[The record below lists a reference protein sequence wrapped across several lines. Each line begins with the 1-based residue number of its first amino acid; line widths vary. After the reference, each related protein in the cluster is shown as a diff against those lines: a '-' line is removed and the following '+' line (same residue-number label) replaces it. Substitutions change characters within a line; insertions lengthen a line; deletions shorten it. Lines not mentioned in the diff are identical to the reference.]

1 MFTTRV
7 IPGRTANSRGLK
19 SLQRSLLDKEL
30 PIAANGLNPSV
41 SFSARKNPQHNCTP
55 VNTHTLLPRLRFRRG
70 PHPLSFAMNGNAGQ
84 VLSVMC
90 LLISLMAV
98 ACAASPQTVEKVTAP
113 ADTPKA
119 TPSIHPPNAAAS
131 YHFMLGYQA
140 ELAQDMDRAIQE
152 YQAALKADPASQSVK
167 ARLAGLY
174 FSLGDMPNAVRYA
187 DQAVEGPSQDVQLLT
202 QMAGILASAGQGE
215 RAVTLLDR
223 AIDLAPASADPYF
236 TKGLLLLNL
245 KRQPEAEQAI
255 RAGLARAPESAVGHY
270 HLGRILL
277 DAGKKEEAAASLER
291 AIAVNASFEPAYL
304 ALASIHESQQAM
316 DRAIAVLRKY
326 LQNANPRNRDIRHQ
340 LVRLYVATKDY
351 QSARKELNDLL
362 AEDPSD
368 LDAQLRLAL
377 LYGEEKEYPKA
388 IDLLIKILKARPT
401 ELKIRDYL
409 GFLYEESKDTKKAI
423 ETYTFNVQLEPS
435 YFEGHL
441 HLGILYYRLKQFPEA
456 VTHLTQAIT
465 INPKQPE
472 AHIVL
477 GLTYFQQDQF
487 DDAAR
492 VLEEGISQNPKS
504 ADLYFNLGTVYDKL
518 NRFDDVVHAM
528 ETAIKLDSHHA
539 DALNYLGYS
548 YAERGIKIDRALSL
562 TKQAVALK
570 PTNGYYIDSLAW
582 ALFKSGLVAEALT
595 EMKRAVALAG
605 DDPVL
610 YEHLGDIY
618 AKQRNLSDAR
628 ESWLRALELDPSNTK
643 LMDRFREL
651 GMGDPT
657 QEERIQQA
665 KQSVSD
671 KIQAQ

>member
-7 IPGRTANSRGLK
+7 IPNRTANSRGFT
-19 SLQRSLLDKEL
+19 SISGAMCWLL
-30 PIAANGLNPSV
+30 
-41 SFSARKNPQHNCTP
+41 
-55 VNTHTLLPRLRFRRG
+55 
-70 PHPLSFAMNGNAGQ
+70 
-84 VLSVMC
+84 
-90 LLISLMAV
+90 SLMVV
-98 ACAASPQTVEKVTAP
+98 ACAVAPQTPEKIP
-113 ADTPKA
+113 ASAATPKA
-119 TPSIHPPNAAAS
+119 TSSIHPPDAAAA

-140 ELAQDMDRAIQE
+140 ELAQDTDRAIQE

-174 FSLGDMPNAVRYA
+174 FSLGDMPNAVHYA
-187 DQAVEGPSQDVQLLT
+187 DQAAEGLSQDGQLLT

-215 RAVTLLDR
+215 RAVKLLDR
-223 AIDLAPASADPYF
+223 AIEIDQTSSDPYF

-245 KRQPEAEQAI
+245 KRQSEAEQAI
-255 RAGLARAPESAVGHY
+255 RAGLARAPESAVGYY

-277 DAGKKEEAAASLER
+277 DAGKGEEAATSLER

-304 ALASIHESQQAM
+304 ALASIYESRQAQ
-316 DRAIAVLRKY
+316 DRAVAVLRKY
-326 LQNANPRNRDIRHQ
+326 LQAVNPRSRDIRHQ

-351 QSARKELNDLL
+351 QGARKELNDLL

-388 IDLLIKILKARPT
+388 IDQLIQILKARPT

-409 GFLYEESKDTKKAI
+409 GFLYEEAKDTKKAI

-435 YFEGHL
+435 FFEGHL
-441 HLGILYYRLKQFPEA
+441 HLGLLFYRLKQSPEA
-456 VTHLTQAIT
+456 ITHLTKAIT

-477 GLTYFQQDQF
+477 GLTYLQKDQF
-487 DDAAR
+487 DDAAKT
-492 VLEEGISQNPKS
+492 LEEGIGQNPKN

-518 NRFDDVVHAM
+518 NRFDDVERVM
-528 ETAIKLDSHHA
+528 ETAITLDPHHA

-548 YAERGIKIDRALSL
+548 YAERGVKIDQALSL
-562 TKQAVALK
+562 TKKAVALK
-570 PTNGYYIDSLAW
+570 PSNGYYIDSLAW
-582 ALFKSGLVAEALT
+582 ALFKSGLFTEALT

-618 AKQRNLSDAR
+618 AKQRNLPEAR
-628 ESWLRALELDPSNTK
+628 ESWLRALELDPANAK

-651 GMGDPT
+651 GMGDPA

-665 KQSVSD
+665 KRRVSE
-671 KIQAQ
+671 KTQAH

>member
-1 MFTTRV
+1 
-7 IPGRTANSRGLK
+7 
-19 SLQRSLLDKEL
+19 
-30 PIAANGLNPSV
+30 
-41 SFSARKNPQHNCTP
+41 
-55 VNTHTLLPRLRFRRG
+55 
-70 PHPLSFAMNGNAGQ
+70 
-84 VLSVMC
+84 
-90 LLISLMAV
+90 
-98 ACAASPQTVEKVTAP
+98 
-113 ADTPKA
+113 
-119 TPSIHPPNAAAS
+119 
-131 YHFMLGYQA
+131 
-140 ELAQDMDRAIQE
+140 
-152 YQAALKADPASQSVK
+152 
-167 ARLAGLY
+167 
-174 FSLGDMPNAVRYA
+174 
-187 DQAVEGPSQDVQLLT
+187 
-202 QMAGILASAGQGE
+202 MAGILASAGQGE
-215 RAVTLLDR
+215 RAVKLLDR
-223 AIDLAPASADPYF
+223 AIEIDPTSGDPYF

-255 RAGLARAPESAVGHY
+255 RAGLARAPQSAVGHY
-270 HLGRILL
+270 HLGRMLL
-277 DAGKKEEAAASLER
+277 DAGKGEEAAASLER

-304 ALASIHESQQAM
+304 ALASIYESQQDK
-316 DRAIAVLRKY
+316 DRAVAVLRKY
-326 LQNANPRNRDIRHQ
+326 LQTVNPRNRDIRHQ
-340 LVRLYVATKDY
+340 LVRLYVAAKDY
-351 QSARKELNDLL
+351 QGARKELNDLL

-388 IDLLIKILKARPT
+388 IDQLTQILRARPT

-441 HLGILYYRLKQFPEA
+441 HLGLLFYRLKQFPEA
-456 VTHLTQAIT
+456 ITHLNQALT

-477 GLTYFQQDQF
+477 GLTYLQKDQF

-492 VLEEGISQNPKS
+492 TLEEGISQNPKS
-504 ADLYFNLGTVYDKL
+504 ADLHFNLGTVYDKL
-518 NRFDDVVHAM
+518 NRFDDVVRAM
-528 ETAIKLDSHHA
+528 ETAIKLEPHHA

-548 YAERGIKIDRALSL
+548 YAERGVKIDQALSL

-570 PTNGYYIDSLAW
+570 PSNGYYIDSLAW
-582 ALFKSGLVAEALT
+582 ALFKSGLLTEALT

-618 AKQRNLSDAR
+618 AKQRNLSEAR
-628 ESWLRALELDPSNTK
+628 ESWLHALELDPSNNK
-643 LMDRFREL
+643 LMDRFREQ

-665 KQSVSD
+665 KRRVSE

>member
-1 MFTTRV
+1 VFTTRV
-7 IPGRTANSRGLK
+7 IPSRTANSRGLTA
-19 SLQRSLLDKEL
+19 L
-30 PIAANGLNPSV
+30 
-41 SFSARKNPQHNCTP
+41 
-55 VNTHTLLPRLRFRRG
+55 
-70 PHPLSFAMNGNAGQ
+70 
-84 VLSVMC
+84 C
-90 LLISLMAV
+90 LLISLVVM
-98 ACAASPQTVEKVTAP
+98 ACAGAPQSPERALAP
-113 ADTPKA
+113 AGTPKA
-119 TPSIHPPNAAAS
+119 PSSIHPHNAAAS

-187 DQAVEGPSQDVQLLT
+187 DQVAEGPSQDGQLLT

-215 RAVTLLDR
+215 RAVKLLDR
-223 AIDLAPASADPYF
+223 AIELDPTFGDPYF

-255 RAGLARAPESAVGHY
+255 RAGLALAPESAVGHY
-270 HLGRILL
+270 HLGRMLL
-277 DAGKKEEAAASLER
+277 DAGKGEEAAASLER
-291 AIAVNASFEPAYL
+291 AIEVNASFEPAYL
-304 ALASIHESQQAM
+304 ALASIYESRQAQ
-316 DRAIAVLRKY
+316 DRAVAVLRKY
-326 LQNANPRNRDIRHQ
+326 LQTVNPRNRDIRHQ
-340 LVRLYVATKDY
+340 LVRLYVAAKDY
-351 QSARKELNDLL
+351 QGARKELNDLL

-388 IDLLIKILKARPT
+388 IDQLTQILKARPT

-409 GFLYEESKDTKKAI
+409 GFLYEEAKDTKKAI

-441 HLGILYYRLKQFPEA
+441 HLGLLFYRLKQFPEA
-456 VTHLTQAIT
+456 ITHLTQALT
-465 INPKQPE
+465 INSKQPE

-477 GLTYFQQDQF
+477 GLTYLQKDQF

-504 ADLYFNLGTVYDKL
+504 ADLHFNLGTVYDKL
-518 NRFDDVVHAM
+518 NRFDDVVRVM
-528 ETAIKLDSHHA
+528 ETAIKLDPHHA

-548 YAERGIKIDRALSL
+548 YAERGVKIDQALSL

-570 PTNGYYIDSLAW
+570 PSNGYYVDSLAW
-582 ALFKSGLVAEALT
+582 ALFKSGLVTEALT
-595 EMKRAVALAG
+595 EMKHAVALAG

-628 ESWLRALELDPSNTK
+628 ESWLHALELDPSNNK

-665 KQSVSD
+665 KRRVSE

>member
-1 MFTTRV
+1 MCF
-7 IPGRTANSRGLK
+7 IPSRTANSRGLT
-19 SLQRSLLDKEL
+19 SLKAVVCAL
-30 PIAANGLNPSV
+30 I
-41 SFSARKNPQHNCTP
+41 
-55 VNTHTLLPRLRFRRG
+55 
-70 PHPLSFAMNGNAGQ
+70 PLA
-84 VLSVMC
+84 L
-90 LLISLMAV
+90 V
-98 ACAASPQTVEKVTAP
+98 ACAATPQVQEGRLAF
-113 ADTPKA
+113 ASSAKA
-119 TPSIHPPNAAAS
+119 TPSIHPPDAAAS

-140 ELAQDMDRAIQE
+140 ELVQDMDRAIQE
-152 YQAALKADPASQSVK
+152 YRAALKTDPTSHSVK

-187 DQAVEGPSQDVQLLT
+187 DQAAEGPSQDGQLLT

-215 RAVTLLDR
+215 RAVKLLDR
-223 AIDLAPASADPYF
+223 AIELDQTSGDPYF

-245 KRQPEAEQAI
+245 KRQPEAEQAV

-270 HLGRILL
+270 HLGRMLL
-277 DAGKKEEAAASLER
+277 DAGKGEEAAVSLER
-291 AIAVNASFEPAYL
+291 AIAANASFEPAYL
-304 ALASIHESQQAM
+304 ALASIYESRQDQ

-326 LQNANPRNRDIRHQ
+326 LQSVNSRNRDIRHQ
-340 LVRLYVATKDY
+340 LVRLYVAAKDF
-351 QSARKELNDLL
+351 QGARKELNDLL

-377 LYGEEKEYPKA
+377 VYGEEKEYPKA
-388 IDLLIKILKARPT
+388 IDQLTKILKARPT

-409 GFLYEESKDTKKAI
+409 GFLYEEAKDTKKAI
-423 ETYTFNVQLEPS
+423 ETYTFNIQLEPS

-441 HLGILYYRLKQFPEA
+441 HLGVLFYRLKQFPEA
-456 VTHLTQAIT
+456 ITHLTKAIA
-465 INPKQPE
+465 INPNQPE

-477 GLTYFQQDQF
+477 GLTYLQKDQF

-504 ADLYFNLGTVYDKL
+504 ADLHFNLGTAYDKL
-518 NRFDDVVHAM
+518 NRFDDVVRAM
-528 ETAIKLDSHHA
+528 ETAIKLDPHHA

-548 YAERGIKIDRALSL
+548 YAERGVKIEQALSL

-570 PTNGYYIDSLAW
+570 PSNGYYVDSLAW
-582 ALFKSGLVAEALT
+582 ALFKSGLLTEALT
-595 EMKRAVALAG
+595 EMKRALALVG

-618 AKQRNLSDAR
+618 AKQRNLSEAR
-628 ESWLRALELDPSNTK
+628 EAWLHALELDPSNNK
-643 LMDRFREL
+643 LMDRFRDL

-657 QEERIQQA
+657 KEERIQQA
-665 KQSVSD
+665 KQRVSE

>member
-1 MFTTRV
+1 MPTTSFM
-7 IPGRTANSRGLK
+7 PSRTANRQGL
-19 SLQRSLLDKEL
+19 
-30 PIAANGLNPSV
+30 
-41 SFSARKNPQHNCTP
+41 
-55 VNTHTLLPRLRFRRG
+55 TLLS
-70 PHPLSFAMNGNAGQ
+70 HMTC
-84 VLSVMC
+84 V
-90 LLISLMAV
+90 LISLAVV
-98 ACAASPQTVEKVTAP
+98 ACAAVPQTPDKMAAP
-113 ADTPKA
+113 AGMPKA
-119 TPSIHPPNAAAS
+119 TPSIHPPDAAAS

-187 DQAVEGPSQDVQLLT
+187 DQAAEGLSQDGQLLT

-215 RAVTLLDR
+215 RGVKLLDR
-223 AIDLAPASADPYF
+223 AIAIDPTSGDPYF

-245 KRQPEAEQAI
+245 KRQQEAEQAV
-255 RAGLARAPESAVGHY
+255 RDGLVRAPESAVGHY
-270 HLGRILL
+270 YLGRILL
-277 DAGKKEEAAASLER
+277 DGGKGEEAAASLER

-304 ALASIHESQQAM
+304 ALASIYESRQAQ

-326 LQNANPRNRDIRHQ
+326 LQTVNPRSREIRHQ
-340 LVRLYVATKDY
+340 LVRLYLATKDY
-351 QSARKELNDLL
+351 QGARKELNDLL

-377 LYGEEKEYPKA
+377 LYGEEKEYSKA
-388 IDLLIKILKARPT
+388 IDQLTKILKARPT
-401 ELKIRDYL
+401 ELKVRDYL

-441 HLGILYYRLKQFPEA
+441 LLGLLFYRLKQFPEA
-456 VTHLTQAIT
+456 IEHLNKAIT

-492 VLEEGISQNPKS
+492 ALEEGISQNPKS

-518 NRFDDVVHAM
+518 NRFDDVVRVM
-528 ETAIKLDSHHA
+528 ETAIKLDPHHA

-548 YAERGIKIDRALSL
+548 YAERGVKIDQALSL
-562 TKQAVALK
+562 TKRAVALK
-570 PTNGYYIDSLAW
+570 PSNGYYIDSLAW
-582 ALFKSGLVAEALT
+582 ALFKSGSLTEALT

-618 AKQRNLSDAR
+618 AKQRNLSAAR
-628 ESWLRALELDPSNTK
+628 ESWLHALELDPSNNK

-657 QEERIQQA
+657 KEERIQQA
-665 KQSVSD
+665 KQRVSE
-671 KIQAQ
+671 KTQAQ

>member
-1 MFTTRV
+1 M
-7 IPGRTANSRGLK
+7 
-19 SLQRSLLDKEL
+19 
-30 PIAANGLNPSV
+30 
-41 SFSARKNPQHNCTP
+41 
-55 VNTHTLLPRLRFRRG
+55 
-70 PHPLSFAMNGNAGQ
+70 
-84 VLSVMC
+84 
-90 LLISLMAV
+90 V
-98 ACAASPQTVEKVTAP
+98 ACAGVPQVPDKIAVPT
-113 ADTPKA
+113 DTPK
-119 TPSIHPPNAAAS
+119 TNPSNQPLDPAAS

-140 ELAQDMDRAIQE
+140 ELAQEMDRAIRE
-152 YQAALKADPASQSVK
+152 YQAALKADPASHSVK

-174 FSLGDMPNAVRYA
+174 FSLGDVSNAVRYA
-187 DQAVEGPSQDVQLLT
+187 DQAAEGLNQDGHLLT

-215 RAVTLLDR
+215 RALKLLDR
-223 AIDLAPASADPYF
+223 AIQLDPTSGDPYF

-255 RAGLARAPESAVGHY
+255 RAGLERAPQSAIGHY
-270 HLGRILL
+270 HLGRMLL
-277 DAGKKEEAAASLER
+277 EAGKGEEAAASLER

-304 ALASIHESQQAM
+304 ALASIYESRQAQ
-316 DRAIAVLRKY
+316 DRAVAVLRKY
-326 LQNANPRNRDIRHQ
+326 LQSVNSRSRDVRHQ

-351 QSARKELNDLL
+351 QGARKELNDLL

-377 LYGEEKEYPKA
+377 LYGEEKEYTKA
-388 IDLLIKILKARPT
+388 IDQLNQILKARPT

-441 HLGILYYRLKQFPEA
+441 HLGLLFYRLKQFPEA
-456 VTHLTQAIT
+456 ITHLTKALT

-477 GLTYFQQDQF
+477 GLTYLQKDQL
-487 DDAAR
+487 DDAVRA
-492 VLEEGISQNPKS
+492 LEEGIGQNPKS
-504 ADLYFNLGTVYDKL
+504 ADLHFNLGTVYDKL
-518 NRFDDVVHAM
+518 NRFDDVVRVM
-528 ETAIKLDSHHA
+528 ETAIKLEPHHA

-548 YAERGIKIDRALSL
+548 YAERGVKIDQALSL
-562 TKQAVALK
+562 TKRAVALK
-570 PTNGYYIDSLAW
+570 PSNGYYIDSLAW
-582 ALFKSGLVAEALT
+582 ALFKSGLLTEALA

-628 ESWLRALELDPSNTK
+628 ESWLRSLELDPSNNK
-643 LMDRFREL
+643 LMDRFRDL
-651 GMGDPT
+651 GMGEPT

-665 KQSVSD
+665 KRRVSE
-671 KIQAQ
+671 KIHAQ

>member
-1 MFTTRV
+1 MV
-7 IPGRTANSRGLK
+7 
-19 SLQRSLLDKEL
+19 
-30 PIAANGLNPSV
+30 
-41 SFSARKNPQHNCTP
+41 
-55 VNTHTLLPRLRFRRG
+55 
-70 PHPLSFAMNGNAGQ
+70 PHPLSFVTNGNAGQ
-84 VLSVMC
+84 ALSVMC
-90 LLISLMAV
+90 LLISLMVV
-98 ACAASPQTVEKVTAP
+98 ACAASPQTAETVIAP
-113 ADTPKA
+113 AGTPKA
-119 TPSIHPPNAAAS
+119 MPSIHPPNAAAS

-187 DQAVEGPSQDVQLLT
+187 DQAVEGPSQDGQLLT

-223 AIDLAPASADPYF
+223 AIDLAPDSADPYF

-304 ALASIHESQQAM
+304 ALASIYESQQAM
-316 DRAIAVLRKY
+316 DRAVAVLRKY
-326 LQNANPRNRDIRHQ
+326 LQNVNPRNRDIRHQ

-456 VTHLTQAIT
+456 ITHLTQAIT

-487 DDAAR
+487 DNAAR

-504 ADLYFNLGTVYDKL
+504 ADLHFNLGTVYDKL
-518 NRFDDVVHAM
+518 NRFDDMVHAM

-570 PTNGYYIDSLAW
+570 PSNGYYIDSLAW

-665 KQSVSD
+665 KRRVSD

>member
-1 MFTTRV
+1 MTASRSSRASTIEKSFDPVSPHSYNISLTTSTTSESYYRIVRVFTTRV
-7 IPGRTANSRGLK
+7 IPNRTAHSHVGEAL
-19 SLQRSLLDKEL
+19 
-30 PIAANGLNPSV
+30 G
-41 SFSARKNPQHNCTP
+41 
-55 VNTHTLLPRLRFRRG
+55 
-70 PHPLSFAMNGNAGQ
+70 
-84 VLSVMC
+84 VLC
-90 LLISLMAV
+90 LLISLMVV
-98 ACAASPQTVEKVTAP
+98 ACAAAPQTPEILASAGTSKT
-113 ADTPKA
+113 TP
-119 TPSIHPPNAAAS
+119 TIHPPDAAAS

-152 YQAALKADPASQSVK
+152 YQAALKADPSSQSVK

-174 FSLGDMPNAVRYA
+174 FSLGDMPNAVLYA
-187 DQAVEGPSQDVQLLT
+187 DQAAEGPSQDGPLLT

-215 RAVTLLDR
+215 RAVKLLDR
-223 AIDLAPASADPYF
+223 AIDLDPTSGDPYF

-255 RAGLARAPESAVGHY
+255 RAGLALAPQSAVGHY
-270 HLGRILL
+270 HLGRMLL
-277 DAGKKEEAAASLER
+277 DAGKGEEAAASLER

-304 ALASIHESQQAM
+304 ALASIYESQQAH
-316 DRAIAVLRKY
+316 DRAVAVLRKY
-326 LQNANPRNRDIRHQ
+326 LQTVNPRNRDIRHQ
-340 LVRLYVATKDY
+340 LVRLYVAAKEY

-388 IDLLIKILKARPT
+388 IDQLTQILKARPT

-441 HLGILYYRLKQFPEA
+441 HLGLLFYRLKQFPEA
-456 VTHLTQAIT
+456 ITHLTQALA
-465 INPKQPE
+465 INSKQPE

-477 GLTYFQQDQF
+477 GLTYLQKDQF
-487 DDAAR
+487 DDAAKA
-492 VLEEGISQNPKS
+492 LEEGISQNPKS
-504 ADLYFNLGTVYDKL
+504 ADLHFNLGTVYDKL
-518 NRFDDVVHAM
+518 NRFDDVVRVM
-528 ETAIKLDSHHA
+528 ETAIKLDPHHA

-548 YAERGIKIDRALSL
+548 YAERGVKIDQALSL
-562 TKQAVALK
+562 TRQAVALK
-570 PTNGYYIDSLAW
+570 PSNGYYVDSLAW
-582 ALFKSGLVAEALT
+582 ALFKSGLLTEALT

-628 ESWLRALELDPSNTK
+628 ESWLHALELDPSNDK

-665 KQSVSD
+665 KRRVSE
-671 KIQAQ
+671 KIQSQ